1 MYVHMGVVLFRNGC
15 VDNNLSLLQKQ
26 VDPDFAGKSG
36 READPGRHAETA
48 PPAAPA
54 LSVQPDLELPLLLLL
69 DLLGSV

>member
-1 MYVHMGVVLFRNGC
+1 MYVHMGVVLLRNGC

-26 VDPDFAGKSG
+26 VVPDFAGKSG

-54 LSVQPDLELPLLLLL
+54 LSVQPDLELLLLL